1 MNLLRIGLRALAA
14 LALLVVGLPSAY
26 AACSSS
32 PGTGSFGT
40 LSSFVAGST
49 AQQVTATSGFK
60 CSGSLLS
67 LLGTNT
73 VTATIAT
80 SANGVGT
87 QAAMLGPNGVKLPY
101 QICQDNG
108 CGTVVNLGSSTT
120 WSSTTLLGLLGL
132 FNASDGSLPLYLRTV
147 TGVNLP
153 AGSYSDTLGINWTYH
168 ICFIG
173 VLGLC
178 VYTDGADSTTV
189 TVNMT
194 VTNFCYIDNAP
205 NVNFGSAAFPAG
217 FASVTN
223 NSLSIRCTL
232 NAAYS
237 VNLTSTVPGSG
248 QYRQMSST
256 NNGVT
261 SYLQYQIFKGD
272 ASVWTAATNTAMTG
286 TGASQNVAYSATVNP
301 SQANPPPG
309 TYSDT
314 VLVTVTY

>member
-1 MNLLRIGLRALAA
+1 MNLLRIGLRSVAA
-14 LALLVVGLPSAY
+14 LALLLLGLPSAY
-26 AACSSS
+26 AACASS
-32 PGTGSFGT
+32 PGTGNFGT
-40 LSSFVAGST
+40 LSSFTAGST
-49 AQQVTATSGFK
+49 AQNVTAASGFK

-67 LLGTNT
+67 LLSTNT
-73 VTATIAT
+73 VSATIAT

-87 QAAMLGPNGVKLPY
+87 LAEMLGPNGVKLPY
-101 QICQDNG
+101 QICQDSA
-108 CGTVVNLGSSTT
+108 CGTVVNVGAQTV

-153 AGSYSDTLGINWTYH
+153 AGNYTDTLGINWAYH

-178 VYTDGADSTTV
+178 VYTDGTDSTTV
-189 TVNMT
+189 TVNMQ

-232 NAAYS
+232 NAAYN

-248 QYRQMSST
+248 QFRQMSSS

-261 SYLQYQIFKGD
+261 SYLQYQIFKSD
-272 ASVWTAATNTAMTG
+272 ASVWTAATNTSLTG
-286 TGASQNVAYSATVNP
+286 TGASQNVAYTATVNP
-301 SQANPPPG
+301 AQANPPPG

>member
-1 MNLLRIGLRALAA
+1 VAA
-14 LALLVVGLPSAY
+14 LALLLFDLSSAY
-26 AACSSS
+26 ADCVTS
-32 PGTGSFGT
+32 PGTGNFGT
-40 LSSFVAGST
+40 LSSFTAGST
-49 AQQVTATSGFK
+49 AQNVTATSGFK

-67 LLGTNT
+67 LLSTNT
-73 VTATIAT
+73 VTATIVS
-80 SANGVGT
+80 SANGATG
-87 QAAMLGPNGVKLPY
+87 AAGMLGPNGVRLPY
-101 QICQDNG
+101 QICQDSG
-108 CGTVVNLGSSTT
+108 CGTIMT

-153 AGSYSDTLGINWTYH
+153 AGNYTDTLALHWTYH
-168 ICFIG
+168 ICFVG
-173 VLGLC
+173 LLGICL
-178 VYTDGADSTTV
+178 YTDGTSDTTV
-189 TVNMT
+189 AVSMQ

-217 FASVTN
+217 FAPVTN

-232 NAAYS
+232 NAAYN
-237 VNLTSTVPGSG
+237 VNLTSTVPSSG
-248 QYRQMSST
+248 QFRQMSST

-272 ASVWTAATNTAMTG
+272 ASVWTAATNTSLTG
-286 TGASQNVAYSATVNP
+286 TGASQNVAYTATVNP

>member
-1 MNLLRIGLRALAA
+1 
-14 LALLVVGLPSAY
+14 
-26 AACSSS
+26 
-32 PGTGSFGT
+32 
-40 LSSFVAGST
+40 
-49 AQQVTATSGFK
+49 
-60 CSGSLLS
+60 
-67 LLGTNT
+67 
-73 VTATIAT
+73 
-80 SANGVGT
+80 
-87 QAAMLGPNGVKLPY
+87 
-101 QICQDNG
+101 
-108 CGTVVNLGSSTT
+108 
-120 WSSTTLLGLLGL
+120 
-132 FNASDGSLPLYLRTV
+132 
-147 TGVNLP
+147 
-153 AGSYSDTLGINWTYH
+153 
-168 ICFIG
+168 
-173 VLGLC
+173 
-178 VYTDGADSTTV
+178 YTDGADSTTV
-189 TVNMT
+189 TVNMP